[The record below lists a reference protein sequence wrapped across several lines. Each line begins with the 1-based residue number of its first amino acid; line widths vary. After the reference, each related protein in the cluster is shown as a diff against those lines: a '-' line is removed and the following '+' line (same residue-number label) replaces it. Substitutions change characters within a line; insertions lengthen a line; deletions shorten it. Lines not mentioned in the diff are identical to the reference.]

1 MAVAQ
6 PVWSRVDEPAH
17 FDVIAQYASGVYPHD
32 SVTTIRPETL
42 DVMQRTG
49 VYGFIVDN
57 AYAKPDVP
65 AEFSTMPA
73 ALSPAAQVLWI
84 RRHGWQFSYEAFQ
97 PPLYYLTALPA
108 WLAGRAV
115 GGPIGAV
122 YAVRIFDAVLAA
134 LLAPMAMLIALR
146 IWPARNAA
154 GWSAAALTALLPGV
168 ALNLTSVT
176 NDVLVSVLGGAC
188 ILVAISGS
196 WTRGRVVAIGLL
208 LGATML
214 TKTTAVALVP
224 ALAYALLDVRRLG
237 GVKQLLAGFA
247 VAAACIAPWLVSN
260 VMVYGEV
267 ISTREQLAMA
277 AFPPRT
283 LDLGF
288 WGVSTLHAYVTF
300 WTGDPFLSV
309 PGAVALAL
317 IAAMLSALAIAGLW
331 RARRSSE
338 VVGDALR
345 IATLAAA
352 GAAVAAVLSP
362 ILAAFD
368 APGRLAYVGLTG
380 VTALVTIGLW
390 FELHS
395 ARLVRAGL
403 GLFGIL
409 SVAGMALL
417 VAPKP
422 ALPADDARHP
432 TPATVTTMDA
442 HGAFG
447 RISFD
452 LRTCAID
459 DAGDLWLNIIVRNAG
474 DLPAE
479 WSQSAEVRAGGD
491 TVAVSD
497 YARSTPFSVVIQP
510 GFEQSG
516 WLWLGPRKSFAGHA
530 GITVDFRQIAADGYR
545 SIGDVVIP
553 TALC

>member
-1 MAVAQ
+1 MPALVMAVAQ
-6 PVWSRVDEPAH
+6 PVWSRVDEAAH

-97 PPLYYLTALPA
+97 PPLYYVAALPA
-108 WLAGRAV
+108 WLIGRTI

-122 YAVRIFDAVLAA
+122 YAVRVFDALLAA

-146 IWPARNAA
+146 IWPTRHAA
-154 GWSAAALTALLPGV
+154 GWAAAALTALMPGV

-196 WTRGRVVAIGLL
+196 WTRGRVVTAGLL
-208 LGATML
+208 LGAALL
-214 TKTTAVALVP
+214 TKTTAVALAP
-224 ALAYALLDVRRLG
+224 ALAYALLDVRRSG
-237 GVKQLLAGFA
+237 GVRQLLAGFA
-247 VAAACIAPWLVSN
+247 LAAGCIGPWLVSN
-260 VMVYGEV
+260 VMVYGEL
-267 ISTREQLAMA
+267 ISTREQLVMA

-283 LDLGF
+283 SDPGF
-288 WGVSTLHAYVTF
+288 WGVSTLHSYVTF

-317 IAAMLSALAIAGLW
+317 VAALLSGLALAGLW

-338 VVGDALR
+338 VVRAALR
-345 IATLAAA
+345 ITALAAA
-352 GAAVAAVLSP
+352 GAAVVAVSSP

-368 APGRLAYVGLTG
+368 APGRLAYVGLAG
-380 VTALVTIGLW
+380 VTALVAIGLW

-395 ARLVRAGL
+395 PRLVRAAV
-403 GLFGIL
+403 GLFGVL
-409 SVAGMALL
+409 SMAGMALL
-417 VAPKP
+417 IAPQP
-422 ALPADDARHP
+422 AAQL
-432 TPATVTTMDA
+432 
-442 HGAFG
+442 
-447 RISFD
+447 
-452 LRTCAID
+452 
-459 DAGDLWLNIIVRNAG
+459 
-474 DLPAE
+474 
-479 WSQSAEVRAGGD
+479 
-491 TVAVSD
+491 
-497 YARSTPFSVVIQP
+497 
-510 GFEQSG
+510 
-516 WLWLGPRKSFAGHA
+516 
-530 GITVDFRQIAADGYR
+530 
-545 SIGDVVIP
+545 
-553 TALC
+553 

>member
-49 VYGFIVDN
+49 VYGFIVDS

-65 AEFSTMPA
+65 AELSTMPA

-97 PPLYYLTALPA
+97 PPLYYVAALPA
-108 WLAGRAV
+108 WLIGRTI
-115 GGPIGAV
+115 GGPLGAV
-122 YAVRIFDAVLAA
+122 YAVRVFDALLAA

-146 IWPARNAA
+146 IWPMRDRA
-154 GWSAAALTALLPGV
+154 GWAAAVLSAILPGV

-188 ILVAISGS
+188 ILVAINGS
-196 WTRGRVVAIGLL
+196 WTRGRVVAAGLL
-208 LGATML
+208 LGAALL

-224 ALAYALLDVRRLG
+224 ALAYALLDGRRAG
-237 GVKQLLAGFA
+237 GGRQLLAGFA
-247 VAAACIAPWLVSN
+247 VAAGCIGPWLVSN
-260 VMVYGEV
+260 VMVYGEL
-267 ISTREQLAMA
+267 ISTREQLVMA

-283 LDLGF
+283 SDPGF
-288 WGVSTLHAYVTF
+288 WGVSTLHSYVTF

-317 IAAMLSALAIAGLW
+317 VAALLSGLAIAGLW

-338 VVGDALR
+338 VVRAALR
-345 IATLAAA
+345 ITALAAA
-352 GAAVAAVLSP
+352 GAAVVAVASP

-368 APGRLAYVGLTG
+368 APGRLAYVGLAG
-380 VTALVTIGLW
+380 VTALVAIGLW

-395 ARLVRAGL
+395 PRLVRGAV
-403 GLFGIL
+403 GLFGVL
-409 SVAGMALL
+409 SMAGMALL
-417 VAPKP
+417 IAPQP
-422 ALPADDARHP
+422 AAELDPGHP
-432 TPATVTTMDA
+432 VLGSVTAIDA
-442 HGAFG
+442 HGTFG
-447 RISFD
+447 GVGFD
-452 LRTCAID
+452 LLRCAVD
-459 DAGDLWLNIIVRNAG
+459 PARDVWLSIRIVNAG

-479 WSQSAEVRAGGD
+479 WSQSAEVRAGD
-491 TVAVSD
+491 ETIAVSD
-497 YARSTPFSVVIQP
+497 YARSTPFPVSIQP
-510 GFEQSG
+510 GSEQSG
-516 WLWLGPRKSFAGHA
+516 WLWLGPSNRIAGHA
-530 GITVDFRQIAADGYR
+530 GITVAFRQIATDGYR